1 MSQTSIVQP
10 QPSVWDYIQPF
21 VTGGISGAFA
31 SSVLFPIDTTKVR
44 IQARSEELGKAGQKG
59 NVSFS
64 YMAKEIYKT
73 TGLRGFYKGLDSSI
87 ARQLV
92 FSTARLGIYKTMTDN
107 IKAANNGVVS
117 SANKIKSAITA
128 GFIATVL
135 ANPTDVAMVRM
146 QADPT
151 LPVAERRNYKNVYD
165 ALTRIVKEE
174 GYIAWWKG
182 SFPTIV
188 RGIVLNLFILAP
200 YDEIKE
206 RINNYTNTKDLLS
219 TQIIACGG
227 AGFLSSFFS
236 LPFDNIKTKLQK
248 MKPDANG
255 VLPYSGITDCFTK
268 TRQREGFTRLWVG
281 FGSYYSRTAPHVMIT
296 LVLMDFIARWS
307 SSRNSK

>member
-1 MSQTSIVQP
+1 MSQTIAQQ
-10 QPSVWDYIQPF
+10 QPSTWDIIQPF
-21 VTGGISGAFA
+21 VTGGLSGAFA
-31 SSVLFPIDTTKVR
+31 SAVLFPIDTTKVR
-44 IQARSEELGKAGQKG
+44 IQARSEELGKLGQKG

-64 YMAKEIYKT
+64 YMAKEISKT
-73 TGLRGFYKGLDSSI
+73 TGIRGFYKGLDSSI
-87 ARQLV
+87 ARQLI

-107 IKAANNGVVS
+107 MKKEYGVVS
-117 SANKIKSAITA
+117 GMNKVKAAVTA
-128 GFIATVL
+128 GFIATTM
-135 ANPTDVAMVRM
+135 ANPIDVCMVRM

-151 LPVAERRNYKNVYD
+151 LPVAERRNYTNVFN

-174 GYIAWWKG
+174 GYSAWWKG

-188 RGIVLNLFILAP
+188 RGIVINLFILAP

-206 RINNYTNTKDLLS
+206 RINAFTNTKDTLS
-219 TQIIACGG
+219 TQILASGG

-255 VLPYSGITDCFTK
+255 VLPYSGITDCVTK
-268 TRQREGFTRLWVG
+268 TCQREGFTRLWVG

-296 LVLMDFIARWS
+296 LVIMEFIARWS
-307 SSRNSK
+307 ASHPKK